1 MASGVLT
8 RLLQRTR
15 ASTFD
20 PYVSQVYHTP
30 IAHAVRGDFGG
41 KRPLPSSWQST
52 ADVPA
57 PRSHAGD
64 LRYVTIQ
71 DIDDKHGMT
80 NWKESEREPLFR
92 KRWFEAGVR
101 VSDKPRRDV
110 LGVGVTGEDDVNAT
124 FGPPP
129 RIVYDHATLEDTNK
143 LTSNVVWG
151 THHGRFA
158 SSADVLPNYHAMD
171 ERTFQRFLSDIRRRR
186 PKFRKALEQN
196 RKNVAIHELSLIHI

>member
-1 MASGVLT
+1 MASSVLT

-20 PYVSQVYHTP
+20 PYVSQVYQTP

-52 ADVPA
+52 ADMPA

-80 NWKESEREPLFR
+80 T
-92 KRWFEAGVR
+92 
-101 VSDKPRRDV
+101 VSYTH
-110 LGVGVTGEDDVNAT
+110 L
-124 FGPPP
+124 
-129 RIVYDHATLEDTNK
+129 TLPTIY
-143 LTSNVVWG
+143 SV
-151 THHGRFA
+151 
-158 SSADVLPNYHAMD
+158 
-171 ERTFQRFLSDIRRRR
+171 
-186 PKFRKALEQN
+186 
-196 RKNVAIHELSLIHI
+196 